1 MILVTGG
8 TGLLGAHVLHRLLE
22 EGNQVCALHRSAK
35 SLATV
40 RDIFRHYAD
49 DPETLIK
56 RIEWIRGDI
65 LDIPAMEEAMKGVSE
80 VYHIAATVSFDPKD
94 RDMMF
99 KVNVEGTANV
109 VNLCLA
115 NEGVRLCHVS
125 SVAALGRTEGQCLID
140 ENTPWKDSEWNSNY
154 GRSKRKAEMEVWRG
168 IAEGL
173 DAVIVNPCIILGPGD
188 WNQSSAALFTKVW
201 NGLPYYT
208 EGENAMVDVRD
219 VAAVMVLLMQREV
232 FGKRFI
238 VTADNFKLVEVIN
251 LIADGMGKKRP
262 TIKASAAMM
271 AVAWRLEKLRSA
283 LTGAK
288 PFITRETAD
297 NALHVSHYSNGR
309 LLQAMPDFKFRP
321 LDETVN
327 DVSRFFLADMGR
339 MAK

>member
-22 EGNQVCALHRSAK
+22 GGKQVRALHRSEK

-40 RDIFRHYAD
+40 RDILRHYAA
-49 DPETLIK
+49 DPEALMQ
-56 RIEWIRGDI
+56 RIEWVQGDI
-65 LDIPAMEEAMKGVSE
+65 LDIPAMEAAMEGVTD

-94 RDMMF
+94 RDFMF

-109 VNLCLA
+109 VNLCLER
-115 NEGVRLCHVS
+115 EGVRLCHVS
-125 SVAALGRTEGQCLID
+125 SVAALGRVEGQGLID
-140 ENTPWKDSEWNSNY
+140 EETVWKDSERNSNY
-154 GRSKRKAEMEVWRG
+154 GKSKRKAEMEVWRG
-168 IAEGL
+168 MAEGL

-219 VAAVMVLLMQREV
+219 VAAVMVLLMERGI
-232 FGKRFI
+232 FGQRFI
-238 VTADNFKLVEVIN
+238 VAQANHRLVDVVN
-251 LIADGMGKKRP
+251 LIADGLGKKRP
-262 TIKASAAMM
+262 TTKASPLLM
-271 AVAWRLEKLRSA
+271 ALAWRAEKLRCI

-297 NALHVSHYSNGR
+297 NALHISHYSNAK
-309 LLQAMPDFKFRP
+309 LLKALPDFTFRP
-321 LDETVN
+321 LAETVK
-327 DVSRFFLADMGR
+327 DVSAMFLRDHRNKA
-339 MAK
+339 